1 MRRNIPLYLL
11 TAALLAVAIYLRSPL
26 TAMSIVA
33 LWGVNVSESVLMR
46 KTKDADIVEIQATLA
61 SHKAKM
67 EMLTKD
73 ITNVAERART
83 ILGDT
88 YL

>member
-1 MRRNIPLYLL
+1 MLRNIPLYLL
-11 TAALLAVAIYLRSPL
+11 TVALLGAAIYLRSPMI
-26 TAMSIVA
+26 AISVVA
-33 LWGVNVSESVLMR
+33 LWAVRASEEVFTR
-46 KTKDADIVEIQATLA
+46 KNRDADIVDMLATLA

-67 EMLTKD
+67 ELLTKD
-73 ITNVAERART
+73 ITNVSERART